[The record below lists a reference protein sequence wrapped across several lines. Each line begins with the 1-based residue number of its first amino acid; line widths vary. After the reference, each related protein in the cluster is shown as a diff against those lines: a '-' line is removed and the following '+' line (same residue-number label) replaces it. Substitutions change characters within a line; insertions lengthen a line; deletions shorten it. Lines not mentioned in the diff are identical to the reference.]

1 MRQMMSFIGV
11 AMLCAQ
17 MGFADVSQEITAE
30 EAQVIQE
37 QMQDVAASTEEADAA
52 LLVKKINPALAE
64 ETSQAAQ
71 N

>member
-1 MRQMMSFIGV
+1 MRQMMSFLGV

-37 QMQDVAASTEEADAA
+37 QMQDVAATEEADAA
-52 LLVKKINPALAE
+52 LLVKKVNPAVAE
-64 ETSQAAQ
+64 ETAEEAQ